1 MCWTTDDEMFNKQNW
16 IFLSKK
22 KNAAC
27 AHARERVDGTNGPW
41 HERTQS
47 QEKEREKKTHLIKHG
62 FAFLQQPKDEFK
74 WMHLSFVSQSI
85 VVRQWNRC
93 IKLLSSLFCKTM
105 MMMMQ
110 HAPLS
115 SRLRR
120 FTSLIIHCTWTN
132 RDDEDKF
139 SSFDHC
145 SDRWHSFSFHLSLGF
160 MVSCFLT
167 LMSIEIR
174 LYIEQCK
181 RKREIARRAQ
191 LLLRMLIDRKVNVQ
205 VVNSTSRR
213 LFSPLCWLRLN
224 EWWSKRA
231 CRYTYIWFE

>member
-1 MCWTTDDEMFNKQNW
+1 MCARSRESRRNKRTLTWTNS
-16 IFLSKK
+16 I
-22 KNAAC
+22 
-27 AHARERVDGTNGPW
+27 ARERQR
-41 HERTQS
+41 ER
-47 QEKEREKKTHLIKHG
+47 KMHLIKHG

-93 IKLLSSLFCKTM
+93 IKLLSSLFCKT
-105 MMMMQ
+105 MMMQ

-174 LYIEQCK
+174 LYIEQCERRRERE
-181 RKREIARRAQ
+181 RKK
-191 LLLRMLIDRKVNVQ
+191 LLEGLSCCYGCWSTEKWTFKWSTRLRDDCSHRCVD
-205 VVNSTSRR
+205 
-213 LFSPLCWLRLN
+213 
-224 EWWSKRA
+224 
-231 CRYTYIWFE
+231 